1 MTRPAIRVPLF
12 SNSQGFCLSFV
23 GVLDRPMCLGSV
35 IVARNAGWFTV
46 HVSDHWRSLFKL
58 ARGFRLLGC
67 SEDSIVTLKRG
78 VLISLTTQE
87 NTQRLSIS
95 VIRVSW
101 LRTETKRLN
110 GKHFFLRKSRILI
123 VSGRIYNHKLHL
135 SSTFKPFQIQTMPS
149 GWICQCD
156 NNVSF
161 KEF

>member
-1 MTRPAIRVPLF
+1 MIWTLLWEEIAGVTRPAIRVPLF

-67 SEDSIVTLKRG
+67 YEDSIVTLKRG

-87 NTQRLSIS
+87 NT
-95 VIRVSW
+95 
-101 LRTETKRLN
+101 ETFHFSYKSKLVEDRN
-110 GKHFFLRKSRILI
+110 KEIKWKSFFLRKSRVLI
-123 VSGRIYNHKLHL
+123 VSERIYNHKLHL
-135 SSTFKPFQIQTMPS
+135 FSTFKPFQI
-149 GWICQCD
+149 
-156 NNVSF
+156 
-161 KEF
+161 